1 MGDRTVIS
9 AGMLLRFLS
18 IPAAMAMFIMA
29 AQSAGGLVLRPTG
42 PMPVV
47 VSMR

>member
-1 MGDRTVIS
+1 MIS

-18 IPAAMAMFIMA
+18 LPVALAAFIFA
-29 AQSAGGLVLRPTG
+29 AQAAGGLVVRTTAPV
-42 PMPVV
+42 PVV